1 MKLIIDETTYT
12 TLQNLSYAPQVDVT
26 GSELPIN
33 TFEVDVITTDT
44 ITDGVFAE
52 LRDDRNRLYANYY
65 ITKAER
71 QAANVVR
78 VYAESPLALL
88 DRITLQAVMYSS
100 KNAKDAI
107 DDCFTSLG
115 PGFTVGIDYV
125 VAQSLQSAT
134 ITGYCPEQTARERL
148 QWICFAIGAYVRTFK
163 TTAVTIIP
171 VDTTERL
178 VPLEKTYFR
187 PTQQINEWVTAI
199 KITSFAFSQASSQA
213 DWENDDSSYRF
224 PLPWVATEQEI
235 TLTNN
240 DAPASAPENIV
251 EISEM
256 YLVNSGNVS
265 AIASRLAAI
274 HFKRG
279 TVQLD
284 AINNGDFWPGE
295 KLIVYTD
302 EDSMVAGMLMA
313 ETFAFGNQAKATM
326 NVRVSETKTAAT
338 LVINY
343 KYGDDKL
350 DDAQYLL
357 PVGYTYEIENPY
369 LDIPSGGHRY
379 IYRPQ
384 NTAATGTM
392 SSGTNTNNQP
402 YDIALD
408 AEDMNLK
415 IISVDDVTVQS
426 SGNIAVGVIA

>member
-33 TFEVDVITTDT
+33 TFKVDVITTDT

-100 KNAKDAI
+100 KNAADAI

-134 ITGYCPEQTARERL
+134 ITGYCQEQTARERL

-163 TTAVTIIP
+163 TTAVSIIP

-187 PTQQINEWVTAI
+187 PTQQIGEWVTAI
-199 KITSFAFSQASSQA
+199 KITSFAFSQAASQA
-213 DWENDDSSYRF
+213 DWENDDSSYIF
-224 PLPWVATEQEI
+224 PLPWVATEQ
-235 TLTNN
+235 
-240 DAPASAPENIV
+240 
-251 EISEM
+251 
-256 YLVNSGNVS
+256 
-265 AIASRLAAI
+265 
-274 HFKRG
+274 
-279 TVQLD
+279 
-284 AINNGDFWPGE
+284 
-295 KLIVYTD
+295 
-302 EDSMVAGMLMA
+302 
-313 ETFAFGNQAKATM
+313 
-326 NVRVSETKTAAT
+326 
-338 LVINY
+338 
-343 KYGDDKL
+343 
-350 DDAQYLL
+350 
-357 PVGYTYEIENPY
+357 
-369 LDIPSGGHRY
+369 
-379 IYRPQ
+379 
-384 NTAATGTM
+384 
-392 SSGTNTNNQP
+392 
-402 YDIALD
+402 
-408 AEDMNLK
+408 
-415 IISVDDVTVQS
+415 
-426 SGNIAVGVIA
+426 